1 MVRIVR
7 TPDGSVSMDE
17 TGKRA
22 GRGTYVCRSQRC
34 WGSALRTG
42 SLSRVLKCEIGADD
56 RQQLERQAAQFPE
69 EDPTAAP
76 TADRAPGR

>member
-7 TPDGSVSMDE
+7 ATDGSVALDE

-22 GRGTYVCRSQRC
+22 GRGTYLCRSQRC
-34 WGSALRTG
+34 WRSALRTG
-42 SLSRVLKCEIGADD
+42 SLARVLKCELGADD
-56 RQQLERQAAQFPE
+56 RLELERQTAQYPE

-76 TADRAPGR
+76 TADHAPGR